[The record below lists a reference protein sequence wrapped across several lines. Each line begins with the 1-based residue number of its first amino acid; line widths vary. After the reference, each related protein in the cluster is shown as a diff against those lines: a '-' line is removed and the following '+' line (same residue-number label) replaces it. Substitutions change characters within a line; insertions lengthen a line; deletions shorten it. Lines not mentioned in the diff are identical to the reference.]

1 MSDGKIIYDVEIN
14 DDGAATKVAKTNS
27 DIESAA
33 NSGSSAFQTVWT
45 GALRRIGE
53 GLVELGAK
61 AVSSAADVAKEALN
75 QVASLEQNIGG
86 VQKLFEENADKVVA
100 NANKAFQTAGLSA
113 NEYMETVTGFSASL
127 IAGLGGDTAKA
138 VDIADRAITDM
149 SDNANTF
156 GTDISSIMTT
166 YQGFAKQN
174 YTMLDNLKLG
184 YGGTKEEMARLIKDT
199 AAMTEEQ
206 KKLGVTIDAESM
218 SFDNII
224 NAISVMQEHLN
235 IAGTTANEAAG
246 TIEGSV
252 NSMKAAWQN
261 FLAGTLDGGELAK
274 VALQAADNV
283 VNAMLEIIPRLISGL
298 VEAAPAVIGKI
309 GEITDK
315 IITSI
320 TDSMPSMM
328 AKGGEILA
336 SIGEGFV
343 DGIPSFIE
351 KGLQMIDAFTASL
364 GGEGGQKMIAGGL
377 KLITSLL
384 QGIINAVPKLIEY
397 IPQIIL
403 NIIMAIA
410 NNLPQ
415 IVQAGVDMIFALI
428 DGIWQCVP
436 KLIEQL
442 PTIFKAMLQM
452 WKSFNFIELGTMVI
466 TKIVNGL
473 AQYVSRIPD
482 YLRNIGNTAVNTFK
496 SINWSSLGANIIS
509 GILKGLSNNASAI
522 TDSLKNL
529 ATSAL
534 NAAKSILG
542 ISSPSKVFETE
553 VGLNVD
559 RGFAKGITN
568 NADMVENAAQD
579 VADQAADVGMNVNYQ
594 LPNIDSVSKDMSAS
608 FAGSLTSTI
617 NRIIEIPL
625 AIDGR
630 EIARATAW
638 DMGEQLAWET
648 R

>member
-1 MSDGKIIYDVEIN
+1 MSDGKIIYEVEID
-14 DDGAATKVAKTNS
+14 DDGAVSKVSKTNS
-27 DIESAA
+27 EIEGAA
-33 NSGSSAFQTVWT
+33 NSGSSAFQTIWT

-61 AVSSAADVAKEALN
+61 AVESAADVAKEALN
-75 QVASLEQNIGG
+75 QVSAMEQNIGG
-86 VQKLFEENADKVVA
+86 VQKLFEENADKVIE

-156 GTDISSIMTT
+156 GTDMQSVMTT

-184 YGGTKEEMARLIKDT
+184 YGGTKEEMQRLIEDT
-199 AAMTEEQ
+199 AKMKDEQ
-206 KKLGVTIDAESM
+206 EALGVTIDAESM

-224 NAISVMQEHLN
+224 NAISVMQKHLN

-283 VNAMLEIIPRLISGL
+283 VNAFMEIIPRLITGF
-298 VEAAPAVIGKI
+298 VEATPALVGKA
-309 GEITDK
+309 GEIL
-315 IITSI
+315 TSI
-320 TDSMPSMM
+320 TTAITDAMPSMM

-343 DGIPSFIE
+343 EGIPSFIE
-351 KGLQMIDAFTASL
+351 KGLQMLEAFTKSL
-364 GGEGGQKMIAGGL
+364 GDDGGQKMIAGGL

-384 QGIINAVPKLIEY
+384 QGLINAVPKLIEY

-403 NIIMAIA
+403 NLVMAIA

-415 IVQAGVDMIFALI
+415 IVQAGVDMIFSLI

-452 WKSFNFIELGTMVI
+452 WKSFNFMELGTMVI
-466 TKIVNGL
+466 TKIIDGF
-473 AQYVSRIPD
+473 AKYVSKIPD

-509 GILKGLSNNASAI
+509 GILKGLSNNANAI

-542 ISSPSKVFETE
+542 IASPSKVFEKE
-553 VGLNVD
+553 IGLNVD
-559 RGFAKGITN
+559 RGFAQGVTN
-568 NADMVENAAQD
+568 NADLVTNATQA
-579 VADQAADVGMNVNYQ
+579 VADQAADVAMNVNYQ

-617 NRIIEIPL
+617 NRVIEIPL